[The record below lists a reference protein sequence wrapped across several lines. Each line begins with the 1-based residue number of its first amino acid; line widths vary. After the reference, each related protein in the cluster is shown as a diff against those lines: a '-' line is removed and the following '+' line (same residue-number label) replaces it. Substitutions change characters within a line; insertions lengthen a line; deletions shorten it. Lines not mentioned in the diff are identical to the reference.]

1 MVRIED
7 RVKSIDGEDRVKSRD
22 ENGQVTNLSRII
34 NIFELNLVNDYPKL
48 VGVILE
54 EGIGRF
60 FGGSSLD
67 YICRRVSINNC

>member
-60 FGGSSLD
+60 LVGA
-67 YICRRVSINNC
+67 R